1 MAQSLIQSCPSECGV
16 SEWALITSMMMK
28 PGPTRAVG
36 PRKKK
41 TLMRSLPCSLSLTFL
56 KEICGMLFYKIYD

>member
-1 MAQSLIQSCPSECGV
+1 VSVARSEVEVSVMAQSLIQSCPSECGV

-41 TLMRSLPCSLSLTFL
+41 TL
-56 KEICGMLFYKIYD
+56 